1 MIKALITGSFDP
13 LTSGHLNIVQR
24 AAKLCDELVIGIIHN
39 PAKIPLF
46 SIEEKKEMVACCVAD
61 IPNVEVDSFT
71 GLLADYVNKNKFNI
85 VFRGLCATSDFE
97 YEIQMAQ
104 MNARIFDEG
113 IETVFLMTDPKYSF
127 ISSSMIKEV
136 FLLGGDVT
144 GLVPQQVLDFM
155 KKKKRDEMK
164 I

>member
-61 IPNVEVDSFT
+61 
-71 GLLADYVNKNKFNI
+71 K
-85 VFRGLCATSDFE
+85 
-97 YEIQMAQ
+97 
-104 MNARIFDEG
+104 
-113 IETVFLMTDPKYSF
+113 
-127 ISSSMIKEV
+127 
-136 FLLGGDVT
+136 
-144 GLVPQQVLDFM
+144 
-155 KKKKRDEMK
+155 
-164 I
+164 